1 MDDEVK
7 PEEVGEEAEAEE
19 EDDAPVIP
27 DEEDEL
33 DSM

>member
-7 PEEVGEEAEAEE
+7 PEEVGEEVEE